1 MQCPENKATTLITA
15 VEYVKILAGME
26 AKKRHKNNMLRMEY
40 QRLQGAVWFNG
51 RSVCVV
57 RVLHD
62 MIIDACMYGPAYA
75 SATLCLAA
83 QLQQLPKPF
92 GAGVTEN
99 CGCGKTVTSVDC
111 LEAYAH
117 TRAVS

>member
-62 MIIDACMYGPAYA
+62 MIIDACMHVWSCLRIRDTVSG
-75 SATLCLAA
+75 SSTATIA
-83 QLQQLPKPF
+83 
-92 GAGVTEN
+92 
-99 CGCGKTVTSVDC
+99 
-111 LEAYAH
+111 EAFWRRRDRELWLRQNGYE
-117 TRAVS
+117 R